1 MKEIINKIISLKNEI
16 DTNNTIIDN
25 RKNKLKKIKAEE
37 KKILEDIANLEF
49 EQLVLNKIIKK
60 EKEKLS
66 DLNVRWKNL
75 IRREFKWY
83 NNNWTFL

>member
-1 MKEIINKIISLKNEI
+1 MKEMEEIIKNKIISLKNEI
-16 DTNNTIIDN
+16 DTNNAIIDN
-25 RKNKLKKIKAEE
+25 RKNKLKKIKDEE

-66 DLNVRWKNL
+66 DLNVRL
-75 IRREFKWY
+75 
-83 NNNWTFL
+83 

>member
-1 MKEIINKIISLKNEI
+1 MKEMEEIIKNKIISLKNEI
-16 DTNNTIIDN
+16 DTNNVIIGN
-25 RKNKLKKIKAEE
+25 RKNKLKKIKDEE

-66 DLNVRWKNL
+66 DLNVRL
-75 IRREFKWY
+75 
-83 NNNWTFL
+83 

>member
-1 MKEIINKIISLKNEI
+1 MNEMKEIIKNKIISLKNEI

-60 EKEKLS
+60 EKEKI
-66 DLNVRWKNL
+66 NKGE
-75 IRREFKWY
+75 I
-83 NNNWTFL
+83 

>member
-1 MKEIINKIISLKNEI
+1 MKEIVNKIISLKNEI

-60 EKEKLS
+60 EKEKLIN
-66 DLNVRWKNL
+66 NVS
-75 IRREFKWY
+75 RET
-83 NNNWTFL
+83 NI

>member
-1 MKEIINKIISLKNEI
+1 MNEKKEIIKNKIISLKNEI

-60 EKEKLS
+60 EKEKLIN
-66 DLNVRWKNL
+66 NVS
-75 IRREFKWY
+75 RET
-83 NNNWTFL
+83 NI

>member
-1 MKEIINKIISLKNEI
+1 MKEIIKNKIISLKNEI
-16 DTNNTIIDN
+16 DTNNTIIEN

-37 KKILEDIANLEF
+37 EKILEEISNLEF

-66 DLNVRWKNL
+66 NLNARL
-75 IRREFKWY
+75 
-83 NNNWTFL
+83 

>member
-60 EKEKLS
+60 EKEKLIN
-66 DLNVRWKNL
+66 NVS
-75 IRREFKWY
+75 RETNKKERF
-83 NNNWTFL
+83 

>member
-37 KKILEDIANLEF
+37 KKILEEIANLEF

-60 EKEKLS
+60 EEEKL
-66 DLNVRWKNL
+66 RW
-75 IRREFKWY
+75 FKC
-83 NNNWTFL
+83 

>member
-60 EKEKLS
+60 EKEKLMEG
-66 DLNVRWKNL
+66 LK
-75 IRREFKWY
+75 
-83 NNNWTFL
+83 